1 MYSEILILSKD
12 NLYYSTNLGAP
23 FASFRE
29 ALLKGLAPDGGLY
42 FPLQIPRLSDRDIE
56 AFSSK
61 DYPEVA
67 AEILSALI
75 GAEVEKSV
83 VSGICKEIYTFSVPI
98 ERVYGRNYIMR
109 LDQGPTASFKDFA
122 ALFMGRI
129 MQYFLSMDNQH
140 ITILTATSGDTGSAV
155 ANAFYGLEN
164 IKVIILFPTGEVT
177 GMQRKQMTT
186 LDKNIQVIEIDG
198 KFDDCQN
205 LVKMAFMDPSLSGLK
220 LSSANSINIGRLLP
234 QAVYYFWAWS
244 RLSSRANDHI
254 VFSVPCGNFGNLA
267 GGLIA
272 REMGLPVSSFII
284 STNENNEVPE
294 FLKTGDY
301 RPITPSKN
309 CISSAMNVGHP
320 SNLPRI
326 IALYNGRMDE
336 KGNII
341 KPPDLAPM
349 RKDFFPVS
357 VSDSETR
364 ETIRETWM
372 RFKIIL
378 EPHGAV
384 AWKGLV
390 SYLDMQRIMKEKI
403 LSVSL
408 ETAHPAKF
416 GEEINKIL
424 DFSPSIPDSLIKIES
439 KNEEYLS
446 LGNNYNDFK
455 RFLTKNY

>member
-1 MYSEILILSKD
+1 
-12 NLYYSTNLGAP
+12 
-23 FASFRE
+23 
-29 ALLKGLAPDGGLY
+29 
-42 FPLQIPRLSDRDIE
+42 
-56 AFSSK
+56 
-61 DYPEVA
+61 VA
-67 AEILSALI
+67 AEILTALI
-75 GAEVEKSV
+75 GEEVEKDEV
-83 VSGICKEIYTFSVPI
+83 RRICEEIYTFGVPI

-122 ALFMGRI
+122 ALFMGRM
-129 MQYFLSMDNQH
+129 MQYFLSRDNQH

-164 IKVIILFPTGEVT
+164 IKVIILFPAGEVT

-205 LVKMAFMDPSLSGLK
+205 LVKMAFMDPSLSALQ

-234 QAVYYFWAWS
+234 QSVYYFWAWS
-244 RLSSRANDHI
+244 RLSSRARDPI
-254 VFSVPCGNFGNLA
+254 AFSVPCGNFGDLS

-272 REMGLPVSSFII
+272 REMGLPVSAFVI

-294 FLKTGDY
+294 FLRTGEY
-301 RPITPSKN
+301 MAITPSKN

-326 IALYNGRMDE
+326 VALYNGRMDE

-341 KPPDLAPM
+341 KQPDLAVM

-364 ETIRETWM
+364 ETIKETWM

-384 AWKGLV
+384 AWKGLL
-390 SYLDMQRIMKEKI
+390 SYLGNLQGSMKEKL

-416 GEEINKIL
+416 GEEINRVL
-424 DFSPSIPDSLIKIES
+424 DFSPSIPDSLLRTES

-455 RFLTKNY
+455 KFLIKNY